1 MNEDDDYDDEYLRQT
16 FVNIG
21 IQCASMC
28 NDPHAIMALVLV
40 ELVELHGY
48 RVEFYLCIHLCSD
61 SDLFS
66 LSSDETYEPEFK
78 YYISSDEENL
88 DFDPEFI

>member
-1 MNEDDDYDDEYLRQT
+1 MNEDDDKYLRQT

-28 NDPHAIMALVLV
+28 DDPHAIMTLV
-40 ELVELHGY
+40 LVELHGY
-48 RVEFYLCIHLCSD
+48 RVEFNLCIHLCSD
-61 SDLFS
+61 FDLFS
-66 LSSDETYEPEFK
+66 LSSDEMYEPEFK

-88 DFDPEFI
+88 DFDPGFI